1 MKWVSSITRGVTWA
15 LIFSRAI
22 FLCGGAS
29 TQQGAFSS
37 SHSSTPS
44 FSLTSHHISPTRYR
58 LAHWFNSPLSLSLC
72 LYLALL
78 ISQSLPTSLPA
89 YTNPSIFQFLFF
101 PCLPSLLSITDL
113 LFAPHLSRRSSSST
127 FFFFLPL
134 LNLLLNH
141 RFVNQRT
148 KCFH

>member
-113 LFAPHLSRRSSSST
+113 FARSSSQPPFLFFHL
-127 FFFFLPL
+127 FFFSPPFKSTPQSSL
-134 LNLLLNH
+134 
-141 RFVNQRT
+141 
-148 KCFH
+148 CESED